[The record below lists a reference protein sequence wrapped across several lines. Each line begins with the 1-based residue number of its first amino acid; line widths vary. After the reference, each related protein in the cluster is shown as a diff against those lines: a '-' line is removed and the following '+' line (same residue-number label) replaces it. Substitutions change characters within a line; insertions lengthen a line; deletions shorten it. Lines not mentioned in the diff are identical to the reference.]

1 MEFFFFF
8 FKNII
13 SGIQLFIFVHKLRWI
28 SSEFFLISDFLAES
42 LKASQKSSWLY
53 KFSKKR
59 VSVSCQE
66 ICTAPFLDAQEL
78 YSRSTLKANVH
89 ILLYISVRKFISKD
103 VVRFFWVGLGLV
115 GGWTISIRR
124 LAVWASQNVLQ
135 FFILIEIFGNST
147 LFQHFNSS
155 IYSTETLKFSGQFW
169 LQG

>member
-1 MEFFFFF
+1 MYQDRKKLFYDGGWQSKNVGQKIKKKRHWLKRLNAVPKKRNLDQNVNDAKCNIWNSFFFF

-42 LKASQKSSWLY
+42 LKASQESSWLY

-89 ILLYISVRKFISKD
+89 ILLYISVRKF
-103 VVRFFWVGLGLV
+103 
-115 GGWTISIRR
+115 
-124 LAVWASQNVLQ
+124 
-135 FFILIEIFGNST
+135 
-147 LFQHFNSS
+147 LFQRRS
-155 IYSTETLKFSGQFW
+155 
-169 LQG
+169 

>member
-1 MEFFFFF
+1 MMGGDRVKMWVKKLKKRHWLKRLNAVPKKRNLDQNVNDAKCNIWNSFFFF

-89 ILLYISVRKFISKD
+89 ILLYISVRKF
-103 VVRFFWVGLGLV
+103 
-115 GGWTISIRR
+115 
-124 LAVWASQNVLQ
+124 
-135 FFILIEIFGNST
+135 
-147 LFQHFNSS
+147 LFQRRS
-155 IYSTETLKFSGQFW
+155 
-169 LQG
+169 